1 LFHPTHQSVLV
12 TVKGVFFW
20 IFFLNTK
27 KSVKKRNLGVTDW
40 RKKRK
45 GGPKNKK
52 IGKQKKGNEKIEPYF
67 TLLFIT
73 RHRDPPRKFLKK
85 KKKKRRIFFKKYPFK
100 KLIYNYY
107 NCLVLRFKMVI
118 FGFKKTPVGGPR
130 TKYGAAQNSPT
141 AWNPASSPGNL
152 F

>member
-1 LFHPTHQSVLV
+1 MFHPTHQSVLV
-12 TVKGVFFW
+12 TVKGVFFWIFFW

-73 RHRDPPRKFLKK
+73 RHRDPPRKFKK
-85 KKKKRRIFFKKYPFK
+85 KKKKRGEFFLKNTLLK
-100 KLIYNYY
+100 N
-107 NCLVLRFKMVI
+107 
-118 FGFKKTPVGGPR
+118 
-130 TKYGAAQNSPT
+130 
-141 AWNPASSPGNL
+141 
-152 F
+152 